1 MTVAVGSPSGV
12 AFAPVELPDPIHAD
26 AGTHAGVAY
35 GSTEERILSA
45 TLRLVGR
52 RGVKRLGMQE
62 VSEAAGVSRGT
73 LYRYFPSKERLL
85 DAVATFDEHS
95 FAEGLA
101 AALATCEEPA
111 QRMRAF
117 VAFAFD
123 YIRMHPARALFETEP
138 GFVLGYLLVHLPKL
152 EAALLAQLG
161 EAFDS
166 VPAVATGALSREQL
180 VDVVVR
186 LFASS
191 FIIPEPDDR
200 ALVQSVNGILLP
212 PAPPTTARTSMTPHA
227 DSIRF
232 DPKPTQEGPHGR
244 ND

>member
-1 MTVAVGSPSGV
+1 MSMMTVALDARRSTPLSP
-12 AFAPVELPDPIHAD
+12 D
-26 AGTHAGVAY
+26 AAGLDGDGPA
-35 GSTEERILSA
+35 SDNPTERRILSA
-45 TLRLVGR
+45 TLRLLGR

-73 LYRYFPSKERLL
+73 LYRYFPSKDRLL
-85 DAVATFDEHS
+85 DAVAVFDEHS
-95 FAEGLA
+95 FAQGLA
-101 AALATCEEPA
+101 AALAPCQDPTG
-111 QRMRAF
+111 RMQAF

-152 EAALLAQLG
+152 EAALLDQLG
-161 EAFDS
+161 DAFDS
-166 VPAVATGALSREQL
+166 VPAVASGALSREQL

-200 ALVQSVNGILLP
+200 ALVQSVNGLLLP
-212 PAPPTTARTSMTPHA
+212 ATAA
-227 DSIRF
+227 
-232 DPKPTQEGPHGR
+232 
-244 ND
+244 

>member
-1 MTVAVGSPSGV
+1 MSIVIVALDSPRTVASVTAGSEGVGPGSDGAAS
-12 AFAPVELPDPIHAD
+12 
-26 AGTHAGVAY
+26 Y

-45 TLRLVGR
+45 TLRLLGR

-85 DAVATFDEHS
+85 DAVAVFDERA
-95 FAEGLA
+95 FNQGLA
-101 AALATCEEPA
+101 AALAACEEPTA
-111 QRMRAF
+111 RMQAF

-123 YIRMHPARALFETEP
+123 YIRMHPARALFEHEP
-138 GFVLGYLLVHLPKL
+138 GVVLGYLLVDLPQL
-152 EAALLAQLG
+152 EVALLTQLG
-161 EAFDS
+161 DAFDS
-166 VPAVATGALSREQL
+166 VPAVASGALSREQL

-212 PAPPTTARTSMTPHA
+212 STSA
-227 DSIRF
+227 
-232 DPKPTQEGPHGR
+232 
-244 ND
+244 

>member
-1 MTVAVGSPSGV
+1 MSGMTLALDTASRRSPHPAWG
-12 AFAPVELPDPIHAD
+12 ETE
-26 AGTHAGVAY
+26 GREAY
-35 GSTEERILSA
+35 GATEARILSA

-73 LYRYFPSKERLL
+73 LYRYFPSKEHLI
-85 DAVATFDEHS
+85 DAVAVFDEYS
-95 FAEGLA
+95 FSEGLA
-101 AALATCEEPA
+101 STLAACADPTERIR
-111 QRMRAF
+111 QF

-123 YIRMHPARALFETEP
+123 YIRTHPARSLFESEP

-152 EAALLAQLG
+152 QAALLDQLG
-161 EAFDS
+161 DALDT
-166 VPAVATGALSREQL
+166 VPAVAAGSLSREQL

-200 ALVQSVNGILLP
+200 ALVQSINGILLP
-212 PAPPTTARTSMTPHA
+212 MAEA
-227 DSIRF
+227 
-232 DPKPTQEGPHGR
+232 
-244 ND
+244 

>member
-1 MTVAVGSPSGV
+1 MSSVSSVTIALNPPASRSRHDLAVPGTGV
-12 AFAPVELPDPIHAD
+12 AGAD
-26 AGTHAGVAY
+26 GRGPS

-62 VSEAAGVSRGT
+62 VSEAAGVSRAT
-73 LYRYFPSKERLL
+73 LYRYFPSKEHLI
-85 DAVATFDEHS
+85 DAVAVFDERS
-95 FAEGLA
+95 FKDGLA
-101 AALATCEEPA
+101 ARLTA
-111 QRMRAF
+111 QSDPTDRIGTF

-123 YIRMHPARALFETEP
+123 YIRTHPARSLFESEP

-152 EAALLAQLG
+152 QSALLAQLG
-161 EAFDS
+161 DALDT
-166 VPAVATGALSREQL
+166 VPAVASGSLSREQL

-200 ALVQSVNGILLP
+200 ALVQSVNAMLLP
-212 PAPPTTARTSMTPHA
+212 PDTS
-227 DSIRF
+227 R
-232 DPKPTQEGPHGR
+232 
-244 ND
+244 

>member
-1 MTVAVGSPSGV
+1 MSTMTVALSAPRNAPFPSDGTGLGVGIDGP
-12 AFAPVELPDPIHAD
+12 AH
-26 AGTHAGVAY
+26 Y
-35 GSTEERILSA
+35 GATEERILSA
-45 TLRLVGR
+45 ALRLLGR

-73 LYRYFPSKERLL
+73 LYRYFPSKDRLL
-85 DAVATFDEHS
+85 DAVAVFDEHS
-95 FAEGLA
+95 FTQGLA
-101 AALATCEEPA
+101 AALAARQDPTE
-111 QRMRAF
+111 RMHAF

-152 EAALLAQLG
+152 EAALLSQLG
-161 EAFDS
+161 DAFDS
-166 VPAVATGALSREQL
+166 VPAVASGALSREQL

-212 PAPPTTARTSMTPHA
+212 ATAT
-227 DSIRF
+227 
-232 DPKPTQEGPHGR
+232 
-244 ND
+244 

>member
-1 MTVAVGSPSGV
+1 MSPVTVSLDSPRRNRDLAPASSEPRRNNEADGLV
-12 AFAPVELPDPIHAD
+12 AFGA
-26 AGTHAGVAY
+26 
-35 GSTEERILSA
+35 TEERILRA
-45 TLRLVGR
+45 ALRLLGR

-73 LYRYFPSKERLL
+73 LYRYFPCKDRLL
-85 DAVATFDEHS
+85 DAVAIFDEHT
-95 FAEGLA
+95 FTEGLA
-101 AALATCEEPA
+101 AALAAREDPA
-111 QRMRAF
+111 ERLQAF

-152 EAALLAQLG
+152 EAALLDQLSDV
-161 EAFDS
+161 FDS
-166 VPAVATGALSREQL
+166 VPAVVTGALSREQL

-191 FIIPEPDDR
+191 FIIPESDDR

-212 PAPPTTARTSMTPHA
+212 STPSPTPSRPASTR
-227 DSIRF
+227 I
-232 DPKPTQEGPHGR
+232 DPKPTQEGTDGR

>member
-1 MTVAVGSPSGV
+1 MSTVTVALDSRRGAAPQPGAADGPGV
-12 AFAPVELPDPIHAD
+12 DVDGLATY
-26 AGTHAGVAY
+26 GT
-35 GSTEERILSA
+35 TEERILSA
-45 TLRLVGR
+45 TLRLLGR

-73 LYRYFPSKERLL
+73 LYRYFPSKDRLL
-85 DAVATFDEHS
+85 DAVAVFDEHTFS
-95 FAEGLA
+95 EGLA
-101 AALATCEEPA
+101 AALAAREDPTE
-111 QRMRAF
+111 RMHAF

-152 EAALLAQLG
+152 EAALLDQLG
-161 EAFDS
+161 DAFDT

-200 ALVQSVNGILLP
+200 ALVQSVSGILLP
-212 PAPPTTARTSMTPHA
+212 STAA
-227 DSIRF
+227 
-232 DPKPTQEGPHGR
+232 
-244 ND
+244 